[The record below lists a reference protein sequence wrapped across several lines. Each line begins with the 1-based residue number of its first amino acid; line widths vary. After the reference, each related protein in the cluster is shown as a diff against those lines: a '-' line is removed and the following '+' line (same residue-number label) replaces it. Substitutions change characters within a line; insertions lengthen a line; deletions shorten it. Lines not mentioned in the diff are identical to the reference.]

1 MADDMQ
7 NLSTN
12 VASAGKVKPARFD
25 AVIAGIAIFVAV
37 MAAIAR
43 AFLFHPFSVSSESM
57 LPNLKPNDYVWV
69 SKWNYGFSHVS
80 TPFMPKSQ
88 RGRVGGK
95 PPQRGD
101 LVAFKLPRDPRV
113 DYIKRLVGLP
123 GDRIQMVAG
132 RLVINDTPIV
142 YKERGEETFQ
152 SADNDAQKAR
162 RLRETLPG
170 GKSYDI
176 YDLATNSIFDD
187 TAVFVVPPKH
197 YFVMGDNRDNSS
209 DSRADPLTQGGV
221 GFVPE
226 ENLIGKVMVSEKV
239 TN

>member
-7 NLSTN
+7 NLSTKL
-12 VASAGKVKPARFD
+12 VSVGKVKPARFD
-25 AVIAGIAIFVAV
+25 AGIGGIAICIAV
-37 MAAIAR
+37 LAAIAR

-80 TPFMPKSQ
+80 TPFIPKSQ
-88 RGRVGGK
+88 RGRVGGT

-132 RLVINDTPIV
+132 RLVINDTPVV
-142 YKERGEETFQ
+142 YKERGEETFP
-152 SADNDAQKAR
+152 SAENDTQKVR

-170 GKSYDI
+170 GKGYDI

-187 TAVFVVPPKH
+187 TALFVVPAGH
-197 YFVMGDNRDNSS
+197 YFMMGDNRDNSS
-209 DSRADPLTQGGV
+209 DSRADPVAQAGV

-226 ENLIGKVMVSEKV
+226 ENLIGKVMISEKV
-239 TN
+239 SN